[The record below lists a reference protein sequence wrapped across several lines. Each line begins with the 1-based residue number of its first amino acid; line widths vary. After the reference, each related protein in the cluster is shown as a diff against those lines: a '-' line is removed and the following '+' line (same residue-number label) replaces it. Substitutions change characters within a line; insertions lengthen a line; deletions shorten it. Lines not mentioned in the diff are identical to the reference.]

1 MKASG
6 WAIPLLC
13 MLATPVSAQKP
24 QPAAGSRAPKPP
36 VPVEIRTSVSRTAVW
51 VGDPIV
57 YTVELTCAPKI
68 DILTDDLAAERLP
81 LTGLELLGSEPE
93 RDASNPGRLI
103 HRVRYRL
110 VAYEPEAASLSVGA
124 IPVRYYVQE
133 AGKKADDVVP
143 AGEVKVPPLV
153 LSLRSTIAEGTPAEL
168 RDNRGMRP
176 LPRWVHFARPVGIGL
191 VVFAAAPVALWAAGL
206 IRRARLRA
214 RSGGPRRQSRSQRV
228 AALKEIQGLD
238 VSSPEALRHAYGRL
252 DAWVRSNLQQATGVA
267 ALALTPAEIGAAVTR
282 PRRAL
287 QMEQVQR
294 VLLECERAK
303 YAPDA
308 PSADDW
314 QTILLEA
321 EQSMGIDTR

>member
-1 MKASG
+1 MNARG
-6 WAIPLLC
+6 WIVALLC
-13 MLATPVSAQKP
+13 LLATSVSAQPP
-24 QPAAGSRAPKPP
+24 QPAVSRAAKPP
-36 VPVEIRTSVSRTAVW
+36 APVQVRTSVSRTAVW
-51 VGDPIV
+51 VGDPIT
-57 YTVELTCAPKI
+57 YTVELTCPPKI

-93 RDASNPGRLI
+93 RDASNPERLI

-110 VAYEPEAASLSVGA
+110 AAYEPEAASIGVGA

-153 LSLRSTIAEGTPAEL
+153 LSLRSTIAEGTTAEL
-168 RDNRGMRP
+168 RDDRSMRP
-176 LPRWVHFARPVGIGL
+176 LPGWVHFARPVGIGL
-191 VVFAAAPVALWAAGL
+191 VVLAAAPVALWAAGL
-206 IRRARLRA
+206 IQRARLRA
-214 RSGGPRRQSRSQRV
+214 RSGGPPRQSRSQRV

-252 DAWVRSNLQQATGVA
+252 DEWIRSNLQQSTGVA

-287 QMEQVQR
+287 QMDQVQR

-303 YAPDA
+303 YSPDA
-308 PSADDW
+308 PSADNW

-321 EQSMGIDTR
+321 EQSMGFDAR